1 MTLDLSDGPSN
12 PYTISNSFSANVI
25 LDELFTTSV
34 YVWFVGSARFEVF
47 VEGYSTADKFKCAG
61 ACSDID

>member
-12 PYTISNSFSANVI
+12 PYTISNSFSASVI

-47 VEGYSTADKFKCAG
+47 VEGYSTAD
-61 ACSDID
+61 